1 MSPITFFLN
10 YGRKGQLGRGT
21 LAPETCP
28 ERIPALGGLNII
40 QIDCGK
46 WHNVALTS
54 EGDLF
59 VWGWNKYG
67 QLGLP
72 CPDFEVVH
80 FVFNIVLYQTP
91 FIYFRDLKALK
102 TRQQC

>member
-1 MSPITFFLN
+1 MS
-10 YGRKGQLGRGT
+10 
-21 LAPETCP
+21 ETIP

-54 EGDLF
+54 EGDLY

-72 CPDFEVVH
+72 CPDFEVNTNHSINFFLV
-80 FVFNIVLYQTP
+80 
-91 FIYFRDLKALK
+91 
-102 TRQQC
+102 

>member
-1 MSPITFFLN
+1 MKYIRGATLCMIIFSAKSKNTDKFDN
-10 YGRKGQLGRGT
+10 CDRKGQLGRGT
-21 LAPETCP
+21 LTPETVP

-54 EGDLF
+54 EGDLY
-59 VWGWNKYG
+59 VWGWNKFG

-72 CPDFEVVH
+72 CPDFEV
-80 FVFNIVLYQTP
+80 NKAIK
-91 FIYFRDLKALK
+91 YFFD
-102 TRQQC
+102 

>member
-1 MSPITFFLN
+1 MIICLALSKRKHPLN
-10 YGRKGQLGRGT
+10 FDYCGRKGQLGRGT
-21 LAPETCP
+21 LTSETIP

-54 EGDLF
+54 EGDLY

-72 CPDFEVVH
+72 CPDFEVILTLTLN
-80 FVFNIVLYQTP
+80 NIPIGVIT
-91 FIYFRDLKALK
+91 
-102 TRQQC
+102 

>member
-1 MSPITFFLN
+1 MTS
-10 YGRKGQLGRGT
+10 
-21 LAPETCP
+21 ETTP

-46 WHNVALTS
+46 WHNVVLTS
-54 EGDLF
+54 EGDIY

-72 CPDFEVVH
+72 CPDLEV
-80 FVFNIVLYQTP
+80 NSSLNYKKKISYNA
-91 FIYFRDLKALK
+91 I
-102 TRQQC
+102 